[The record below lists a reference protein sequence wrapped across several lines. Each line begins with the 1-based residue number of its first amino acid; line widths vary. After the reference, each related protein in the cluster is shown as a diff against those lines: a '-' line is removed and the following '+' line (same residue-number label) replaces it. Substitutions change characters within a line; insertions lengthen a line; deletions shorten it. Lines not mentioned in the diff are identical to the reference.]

1 MCVLSKFILPLD
13 QLQIL
18 LQQSPMSGRVSLPI
32 GLIKSVNPQSERK
45 LGKRSCILLFQIPV
59 CNDIKAKNAETA
71 EIFSNPF
78 SISAFKY
85 SAGL

>member
-1 MCVLSKFILPLD
+1 MDGLIDQRTFVGVYVCLFIC
-13 QLQIL
+13 
-18 LQQSPMSGRVSLPI
+18 MSVRVSLPI

>member
-1 MCVLSKFILPLD
+1 MDGLID
-13 QLQIL
+13 QRTFVGVYVCLFTC
-18 LQQSPMSGRVSLPI
+18 MSVHVSLPI